1 MSTWFCCV
9 QVDQLILHG
18 ADILRPVM
26 LTQGDKVAV
35 GTAVDYGYFK
45 FFQVWS

>member
-1 MSTWFCCV
+1 MN
-9 QVDQLILHG
+9 
-18 ADILRPVM
+18 PVT

-45 FFQVWS
+45 FYQVQL

>member
-1 MSTWFCCV
+1 MQPCSP
-9 QVDQLILHG
+9 QIDRLISYG
-18 ADILRPVM
+18 ADILAPVT

-45 FFQVWS
+45 FFQVWL